1 MESLKKQFE
10 LFLSELERK
19 DFSVKTVL
27 SYKGDLNDFSR
38 FIQDEINKAEI
49 AVSEIDLKLLRSF
62 LIWLKR
68 KKISHRS
75 IQRKMSTLSSF
86 FRYLEKRGKIRKNII
101 KSLTLPKVKAGLPRF
116 LNEKQM
122 EKLLQLPFEQNL
134 FGLRDKAILEI
145 FYSTG
150 IRLSELSNLSLSD
163 IDFKGEVIKVLGKGK
178 KERIV
183 PIGQKAL
190 MALKQY
196 LNSKKEWLISQAI
209 EEKGVL
215 FINRFG
221 GKLSDRGI
229 KRIVKKYLMQVSED
243 KKVSTHTLRHTFATH
258 LLDNKADLMAV
269 KELLGHKDLSTTQIY
284 THVTIEHLKKVYQK
298 AHPRAEKER

>member
-10 LFLSELERK
+10 LFLLELEGK
-19 DFSVKTVL
+19 NFSAKTVL

-38 FIQDEINKAEI
+38 FIKDETGKAEI
-49 AVSEIDLKLLRSF
+49 AVPEIDLKLLRSF

-68 KKISHRS
+68 RKISHRS
-75 IQRKMSTLSSF
+75 IQRKTSTLSSF
-86 FRYLEKRGKIRKNII
+86 FRYLEKKGKIKKNVI
-101 KSLTLPKVKAGLPRF
+101 KSLTLPKIKVGLPRF
-116 LNEKQM
+116 LSENQM
-122 EKLLQLPFEQNL
+122 EKLLQLPFEQSL
-134 FGLRDKAILEI
+134 FGLRDKAVLEV

-150 IRLSELSNLSLSD
+150 MRLSELCSLSLSD

-183 PIGQKAL
+183 PIGRKAL
-190 MALKQY
+190 ASFKEY
-196 LNSKKEWLISQAI
+196 LNKKKEWLASQGI
-209 EEKGVL
+209 KENEVL
-215 FINRFG
+215 FVNRFG
-221 GKLSDRGI
+221 GKISDRGI

-284 THVTIEHLKKVYQK
+284 THVTVEHLKRIYQK
-298 AHPRAEKER
+298 AHPRAEKE